1 MSQPLHLTGR
11 AGSTT
16 NHAGPQLFWS
26 RENLSPPDAQL
37 ALPADVVRYWSDRHV
52 VITGGTSGIGLVV
65 TELALSAGARVSVLA
80 LEDTGLESLSAFAES
95 EPRLAVFAAD
105 VTNKAQVDAA
115 VAKARTHH
123 GDIGAVIACAGIA
136 RPDYF
141 DRLTDTDFVRHIAV
155 NYFGALH
162 VIQPA
167 LPDLRAGGRGSITVI
182 SSLAAVLPCFG
193 YGAYSPSKSA
203 VRTLCEVLRQELK
216 PQGVT
221 VTVVMPPDV
230 DTPQLAAEAATKPAE
245 LQALSSS
252 VPITATAVAEALLI
266 GAARGRAS
274 VVPSRSGRLM
284 HWLSAVAPRLMA
296 WIMDRT
302 IARVQRRDPH

>member
-1 MSQPLHLTGR
+1 MTGR
-11 AGSTT
+11 AGASPD
-16 NHAGPQLFWS
+16 HAGPQLFWS
-26 RENLSPPDAQL
+26 RESLSPPDARL
-37 ALPADVVRYWSDRHV
+37 TLPADVVCYWRDRHV
-52 VITGGTSGIGLVV
+52 VITGGTSGIGLAVA
-65 TELALSAGARVSVLA
+65 ELALSAGATVSVLA
-80 LEDTGLESLSAFAES
+80 LEDTGLERLSAFAES
-95 EPRLAVFAAD
+95 EPRLTVFAAD
-105 VTNKAQVDAA
+105 VTNRAQVDAA
-115 VAKARTHH
+115 VAKARAHH

-141 DRLTDTDFVRHIAV
+141 DRLTDADFVRHMAV

-167 LPDLRAGGRGSITVI
+167 LPDLRSGYRSSITVI

-216 PQGVT
+216 PKGVT

-245 LQALSSS
+245 LRALSSS
-252 VPITATAVAEALLI
+252 APITANAVAEALLI
-266 GAARGRAS
+266 GAARGRAA
-274 VVPSRSGRLM
+274 VVPTRSGRLM
-284 HWLSAVAPRLMA
+284 HWLSAVAPRLM
-296 WIMDRT
+296 
-302 IARVQRRDPH
+302 

>member
-1 MSQPLHLTGR
+1 MTGR
-11 AGSTT
+11 DGSSPDY
-16 NHAGPQLFWS
+16 AGPQLFWS
-26 RENLSPPDAQL
+26 RADLSQPDAER

-52 VITGGTSGIGLVV
+52 VITGGTSGIGLAV
-65 TELALSAGARVSVLA
+65 TELALAAGGRVSVLA
-80 LEDTGLESLSAFAES
+80 LEDAGLERLSAFAES

-105 VTNKAQVDAA
+105 VTNKAQIDAV
-115 VAKARTHH
+115 VAKARARH

-136 RPDYF
+136 KPDYF
-141 DRLTDTDFVRHIAV
+141 DRLNDADFVRHMAV

-167 LPDLRAGGRGSITVI
+167 LPDLRAGERGSITVI

-216 PQGVT
+216 PHGVT

-252 VPITATAVAEALLI
+252 TPITATAVAEALVI
-266 GAARGRAS
+266 GAARGQAS
-274 VVPSRSGRLM
+274 VVPTRSGRVM

-302 IARVQRRDPH
+302 IARVQRHNPH

>member
-1 MSQPLHLTGR
+1 MPQPLHVTGP
-11 AGSTT
+11 AGSSPD
-16 NHAGPQLFWS
+16 HAGPQLFWS
-26 RENLSPPDAQL
+26 RESLSSPDAAL
-37 ALPADVVRYWSDRHV
+37 ALPADVVRYWTARHV
-52 VITGGTSGIGLVV
+52 VITGGTSGIGLAV

-80 LEDTGLESLSAFAES
+80 LEDAGLERLSAVAAV

-105 VTNKAQVDAA
+105 VTDKGQVDAA

-141 DRLTDTDFVRHIAV
+141 DRLTDADFVRHMAV

-162 VIQPA
+162 VIQPS
-167 LPDLRAGGRGSITVI
+167 LSDLRGGERGSITVI

-230 DTPQLAAEAATKPAE
+230 DTPQLAAESATKPAE
-245 LQALSSS
+245 LRALSSS
-252 VPITATAVAEALLI
+252 APLTANAVAEALLV

-274 VVPSRSGRLM
+274 VVPTWSDRLM
-284 HWLSAVAPRLMA
+284 HWLAGVAPGLLA

-302 IARVQRRDPH
+302 IARVQRRNLR